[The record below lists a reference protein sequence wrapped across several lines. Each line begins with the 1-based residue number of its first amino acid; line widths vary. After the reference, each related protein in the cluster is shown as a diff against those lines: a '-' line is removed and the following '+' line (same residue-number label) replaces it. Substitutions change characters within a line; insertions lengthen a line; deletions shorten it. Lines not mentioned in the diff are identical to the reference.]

1 MITFQLKSLLK
12 SLVPRRWR
20 GKMREQL
27 VSMDITHLHGPK
39 NLRLANNEAVVTCV
53 VKNGEFYVEQFI
65 RHYTKMGFRHIFFLD
80 NGSRD
85 RTVAI
90 AKTHKNVSI
99 CASTLSPIEAH
110 QAHLKSYLAKKSSQG
125 GWCLDADIDEFFDYP
140 FSEIMELSD
149 FLEYLNRR
157 RYTAVIT
164 QLLDMF
170 SDKPLSY
177 LANRQ
182 QDQLSSVYQY
192 YDISQVTKED
202 YDDAELVAKYGA
214 ENEPASAN
222 AALFWGGIRR
232 TLYGANC
239 LLTKHSFFRPGK
251 GLELFPNVHFVNN
264 ARLADVSCLMLHY
277 KLTSNAL
284 DMAVQN
290 KEGFRGIGKVY
301 TDLIDL
307 LRSRP
312 GYHIKQNTAVKFRRA
327 SDVVESGFLFMSE
340 DYRAYVKSL
349 AKGTVGASSVV
360 TSDVPPNANVAG
372 NPSELLPQVSA
383 RSLNELPK

>member
-1 MITFQLKSLLK
+1 
-12 SLVPRRWR
+12 
-20 GKMREQL
+20 
-27 VSMDITHLHGPK
+27 
-39 NLRLANNEAVVTCV
+39 
-53 VKNGEFYVEQFI
+53 
-65 RHYTKMGFRHIFFLD
+65 
-80 NGSRD
+80 
-85 RTVAI
+85 
-90 AKTHKNVSI
+90 
-99 CASTLSPIEAH
+99 
-110 QAHLKSYLAKKSSQG
+110 
-125 GWCLDADIDEFFDYP
+125 
-140 FSEIMELSD
+140 MELSN
-149 FLEYLNRR
+149 FLKYLNSNK
-157 RYTAVIT
+157 YTAVIT

-177 LANRQ
+177 LATRQ

-192 YDISQVTKED
+192 YDISQVTRED
-202 YDDAELVAKYGA
+202 YHDAELVVKYGA

-232 TLYGANC
+232 TLYSANC
-239 LLTKHSFFRPGK
+239 LLTKHSFFRLGK

-290 KEGFRGIGKVY
+290 KEGFRGIGKDY
-301 TDLIDL
+301 ADLIDL
-307 LRSRP
+307 LSNRP
-312 GYHIKQNTAVKFRRA
+312 TCHIKENTAVKFRSA

-349 AKGTVGASSVV
+349 AEGTVGAGSVV
-360 TSDVPPNANVAG
+360 TRDVPPNANVAG
-372 NPSELLPQVSA
+372 NPSEFLPQVSA

>member
-1 MITFQLKSLLK
+1 MTTIPVKRLLK
-12 SLVPRRWR
+12 RLVPQKWRRNV
-20 GKMREQL
+20 RERL
-27 VSMDITHLHGPK
+27 VSMNVTHLYGPK
-39 NLRLANNEAVVTCV
+39 SIRLAKNEAVVTCV
-53 VKNGEFYVEQFI
+53 VKNGEFYLEQFI
-65 RHYTKMGFRHIFFLD
+65 RHYSKMGFRHIFFLD
-80 NGSRD
+80 NGSSD

-110 QAHLKSYLAKKSSQG
+110 QAHFKSYLAQKSSQG

-140 FSEIMELSD
+140 FSEVMELSD
-149 FLEYLNRR
+149 FLEYLNIN

-170 SDKPLSY
+170 SDKPLSH
-177 LANRQ
+177 LAKGQ
-182 QDQLSSVYQY
+182 QEELSSVYQY

-202 YDDAELVAKYGA
+202 YHHADLVAEFGA

-232 TLYGANC
+232 TLYNANC
-239 LLTKHSFFRPGK
+239 LLSKHSLFRPGK
-251 GLELFPNVHFVNN
+251 GLVLFPHVHFVNN

-290 KEGFRGIGKVY
+290 KEGFRGIGKDY
-301 TDLIDL
+301 ADLIDL
-307 LRSRP
+307 LKVKPTS
-312 GYHIKQNTAVKFRRA
+312 HIKQNTAVQYRNA

-340 DYRAYVKSL
+340 DYRTYVNSL
-349 AKGTVGASSVV
+349 AECTVGAGSVV
-360 TSDVPPNANVAG
+360 TRDVPRNANVAG
-372 NPSELLPQVSA
+372 NPSKLLSNVSP